1 MASPHGLSTLSPPP
15 LTLSGLTTP
24 RPRTLRSVERSA
36 FCSRLNEFAH
46 STATMT
52 TSTHRGETW
61 RRAMGDFAELSGSG
75 KGAGTGRPT
84 PAAYAIDKSRLPAHL
99 REAVVVLAA
108 DNACA

>member
-1 MASPHGLSTLSPPP
+1 
-15 LTLSGLTTP
+15 
-24 RPRTLRSVERSA
+24 
-36 FCSRLNEFAH
+36 
-46 STATMT
+46 
-52 TSTHRGETW
+52 
-61 RRAMGDFAELSGSG
+61 MGDFAELSGSG